1 MGIKEYIS
9 AGSDAIKRESV
20 TINLSTSDQRQSG
33 SISLG
38 SGVAI
43 TEIQSNSK
51 CRVRLYGDATSRSDV
66 NEINRPF
73 VSQSVSQ
80 SISLIVDADIDNQQI
95 FRLTP
100 PLFGFNLDNPVSNLL
115 YYTIES
121 SSGGAI
127 GSSTSVTIT
136 KLLVEDLNISAVNNR
151 DTLVVSAS
159 ALAAGNYTTGT
170 IQSPRSYLLYRV
182 LPTQVPLR
190 LRLYTRQNYRDNA
203 AEIARPFTT
212 EPNSGSGLIADIYME
227 DLVTSSMVPIVVGR
241 NDNDENDFS
250 ITVPDQETYFTLN
263 NVSGG
268 LMATVSASLYVYS
281 LED

>member
-9 AGSDAIKRESV
+9 AGSDLIKRESV
-20 TINLSTSDQRQSG
+20 TINLSTTDQRQSG

-38 SGVAI
+38 SGIVI
-43 TEIQSNSK
+43 TEIQSNSN
-51 CRVRLYGDATSRSDV
+51 CRVRLYGDAASRSTTS
-66 NEINRPF
+66 ELNRPF
-73 VSQSVSQ
+73 ISQSVSQ

-95 FRLTP
+95 FRITP
-100 PLFGFNLDNPVSNLL
+100 PLFGFNLDNPVSDLL

-121 SSGGAI
+121 SSGGTI
-127 GSSTSVTIT
+127 GPSTTVTVT
-136 KLLVEDLNISAVNNR
+136 KLLIEDLNIGSVNNR
-151 DTLVVSAS
+151 NKLVVSAS

-170 IQSPRSYLLYRV
+170 IKSPRSYLLYNV

-190 LRLYTRQNYRDNA
+190 LRLYTKQSYRDDVT
-203 AEIARPFTT
+203 EISRPFTT

-250 ITVPDQETYFTLN
+250 ITVPDQETYFTLD